1 MRAPLSWIREF
12 ASIEAA
18 PRDVAETLDQ
28 LGIEVETVDEPGR
41 EIRGVI
47 AARIIDV
54 VPHPGADK
62 LRLADVDYGDGQTR
76 VVCGAPNIEAG
87 MVVPFGPAGATLPGG
102 FTLERRKIRGV
113 VSDGMLCSP
122 KELELSDDHEGIL
135 VLDPATAVGVDV
147 REVLGLDD
155 VIFEVAI
162 TPNRPDA
169 MSIVGIAR
177 ELAAHFRVPLTVPEP
192 PSRTGGATEA
202 AITVGVDDTARCPR
216 YLARVSTVAMGASP
230 HWMVRRLTL
239 AGMRP
244 ISNVVDVTN
253 YVLLER
259 GQPLHAFDLDCL
271 AGPGIVVRL
280 AVDAERIT
288 TLDGI
293 ERTLTPDDLLI
304 CDANGVPQAIA
315 GIMGGSTAEVSEATR
330 SILLESAY
338 FQPIGISRSSK
349 RLGLRSE
356 SSARFERGTDP
367 NGVGAAA
374 NRAMELLEQVVNAD
388 VLDGAVDVYPSV
400 VEPEQI
406 TVRTERVNALLGTA
420 LDDAAVVSALEP
432 LGIEIT
438 ATNGALSATVP
449 TRRPDL
455 EREID
460 LVEEVA
466 RRVGLNEIPRTLP
479 STTGQT
485 GGLTVRQRERRL
497 VADTLVGMGCAEAVT
512 VPLLAPAELERFS
525 LALDDAVEV
534 ANPLRAEESI
544 LRPMILPGLI
554 AAVARN
560 AGHGID
566 DVMLFELGKVFR
578 VPIGDDTL
586 PDEREHVAATLAGQ
600 VRRAPI
606 EPDCAV
612 DVYDAIDLVRAVG
625 DALELSELT
634 LVPASAAGLHPA
646 RTAAVLVDGVEAGHV
661 GELAPGVLAAIELTR
676 PVVALELDLGILFDG
691 RRRDRAFRSPSK
703 FPASTIDLAFVVADD
718 VPAASIAA
726 TLRDAGGALLESV
739 RCFDVFR
746 SDGLGAG
753 RVSLAFALRFR
764 AGDRTLTD
772 EEVGGLRQTCID
784 AVVSTHGA
792 ELRG

>member
-12 ASIEAA
+12 AAIDAA
-18 PRDVAETLDQ
+18 PRDVAEALDQ
-28 LGIEVETVDEPGR
+28 LGIEVEAVDEPGR
-41 EIRGVI
+41 EIRGVV
-47 AARIIDV
+47 AARIIEV
-54 VPHPGADK
+54 VPHPDADK
-62 LRLADVDYGDGQTR
+62 LQLADVDYGDGQTR

-87 MVVPFGPAGATLPGG
+87 MVVPFAPAGASLPGG

-113 VSDGMLCSP
+113 VSDGMILSP
-122 KELELSDDHEGIL
+122 KELALSDDHQGIL
-135 VLDPATAVGVDV
+135 VLDAATSIGVDV
-147 REVLGLDD
+147 REALGLDD
-155 VIFEVAI
+155 VIFDVAI

-169 MSIVGIAR
+169 MSIVGVAR
-177 ELAAHFRVPLTVPEP
+177 ELAAHFGVPLTVPEP
-192 PSRTGGATEA
+192 ACKAGGATEA
-202 AITVGVDDTARCPR
+202 AISVVIEDAVRCPR
-216 YLARVSTVAMGASP
+216 YLARVSTVVMGTSP
-230 HWMVRRLTL
+230 PWMARRLTL

-259 GQPLHAFDLDCL
+259 GQPLHAFDLDRL

-280 AVDAERIT
+280 AADGERMT
-288 TLDGI
+288 TLDGV
-293 ERTLTPDDLLI
+293 ERGLTTDDLLI
-304 CDANGVPQAIA
+304 CDAERVPQAIA
-315 GIMGGSTAEVSEATR
+315 GIMGGSTAEVSEVTG

-338 FQPIGISRSSK
+338 FQPRGISRSSK

-356 SSARFERGTDP
+356 SSARFERGIDP
-367 NGVGAAA
+367 NGAGAAA
-374 NRAMELLEQVVNAD
+374 NCAMELLEHVAEAT
-388 VLDGAVDVYPSV
+388 VLDGAVDVYLSP

-420 LDDAAVVSALEP
+420 LDDAAVVRALEP
-432 LGIEIT
+432 LGIEIAT
-438 ATNGALSATVP
+438 ANGAHTATVP
-449 TRRPDL
+449 TWRPDL

-466 RRVGLNEIPRTLP
+466 RQVGLNEIPRTLP

-512 VPLLAPAELERFS
+512 LPLLAPADLEHFD
-525 LALDDAVEV
+525 LPLDDAVEA

-544 LRPMILPGLI
+544 LRPMILPGLV

-560 AGHGID
+560 AGYGID
-566 DVMLFELGKVFR
+566 DVMLFELGRVFR
-578 VPIGDDTL
+578 APLGDDTL
-586 PDEREHVAATLAGQ
+586 PHEREHVAVALAGH

-606 EPDCAV
+606 EPDRAV
-612 DVYDAIDLVRAVG
+612 DVYDAIDIVRALA
-625 DALELSELT
+625 DALELLGLT
-634 LVPASAAGLHPA
+634 LAPASGAGLHPA
-646 RTAAVLVDGVEAGHV
+646 RTAVVLVDGVEAGNV
-661 GELAPGVLAAIELTR
+661 GELASGVLATMELAG
-676 PVVALELDLGILFDG
+676 PVVAFELDLGILLEG
-691 RRRDRAFRSPSK
+691 RRRDRTFRSPSK
-703 FPASTIDLAFVVADD
+703 YPASTIDLAFVVADD
-718 VPAASIAA
+718 APAASVAA

-746 SDGLGAG
+746 SAGLGAG

-772 EEVGGLRQTCID
+772 EEVGGLRQACIE

>member
-54 VPHPGADK
+54 VPHPDGDK

-87 MVVPFGPAGATLPGG
+87 MVVPFAPAGATLPGG

-202 AITVGVDDTARCPR
+202 ALTVGVDDTARCPR

-244 ISNVVDVTN
+244 ISSVVDVTN

-338 FQPIGISRSSK
+338 FQPMGISRSSK
-349 RLGLRSE
+349 RLDLRSE

-374 NRAMELLEQVVNAD
+374 NRAMELLEQVANAD

-420 LDDAAVVSALEP
+420 LEDAAVVSALEP

-449 TRRPDL
+449 TWRPDL

-466 RRVGLNEIPRTLP
+466 RRVGLNEITRTLP

-512 VPLLAPAELERFS
+512 VPLLAPAELERFG

-544 LRPMILPGLI
+544 LRPTILPGLV

-566 DVMLFELGKVFR
+566 DVMLFELGHVFR
-578 VPIGDDTL
+578 APIGDDTL

-600 VRRAPI
+600 VCPAPI
-606 EPDCAV
+606 EPDRAV
-612 DVYDAIDLVRAVG
+612 DVYDAIDIVRAVG
-625 DALELSELT
+625 DALELSGLT

-661 GELAPGVLAAIELTR
+661 GELAPGVLAALELTG

-703 FPASTIDLAFVVADD
+703 YPASTIDLAFVVADD

-746 SDGLGAG
+746 SDSLGAG

-772 EEVGGLRQTCID
+772 EEVGGLRQACID

>member
-18 PRDVAETLDQ
+18 PRDVAEALDQ
-28 LGIEVETVDEPGR
+28 LGIEVEAVDEPGR

-54 VPHPGADK
+54 VPHPDADK

-87 MVVPFGPAGATLPGG
+87 MVVPFAPAGATLPGG

-113 VSDGMLCSP
+113 VSDGMILSP

-135 VLDPATAVGVDV
+135 ALDPATAVGVDV

-177 ELAAHFRVPLTVPEP
+177 ELAAHFHVPLTVPEP
-192 PSRTGGATEA
+192 ASRTGGATEA
-202 AITVGVDDTARCPR
+202 AITVVVDDTARCPR
-216 YLARVSTVAMGASP
+216 YLARVSTVAIGASP
-230 HWMVRRLTL
+230 RWMARRLTL

-259 GQPLHAFDLDCL
+259 GQPLHAFDLDRL

-280 AVDAERIT
+280 AVDGERIT

-338 FQPIGISRSSK
+338 FQPMGISRSSK

-356 SSARFERGTDP
+356 SSARFERGVDP

-374 NRAMELLEQVVNAD
+374 NRAMELLEQVANAD
-388 VLDGAVDVYPSV
+388 VLDGAVGVYPSPL
-400 VEPEQI
+400 EPEQI

-449 TRRPDL
+449 TWRHDL

-466 RRVGLNEIPRTLP
+466 RRVGFNEIPRTLP

-485 GGLTVRQRERRL
+485 GGLTVGQRERRL

-512 VPLLAPAELERFS
+512 VPLLAPPELERFG
-525 LALDDAVEV
+525 LALDDAVQA

-544 LRPMILPGLI
+544 LRPMILPGLV

-560 AGHGID
+560 AGYGID
-566 DVMLFELGKVFR
+566 DVMLFELGHVFR
-578 VPIGDDTL
+578 APIGDDTL

-600 VRRAPI
+600 VRRASI
-606 EPDCAV
+606 EPDRAV
-612 DVYDAIDLVRAVG
+612 DVYDAIDIVRAVG
-625 DALELSELT
+625 DALELSGLT
-634 LVPASAAGLHPA
+634 LVPASAAGLHSA
-646 RTAAVLVDGVEAGHV
+646 RTAAVLVDGVGAGHV
-661 GELAPGVLAAIELTR
+661 GELAPGVLAAIELVG
-676 PVVALELDLGILFDG
+676 PVVAFELDLGILFDG

-703 FPASTIDLAFVVADD
+703 YPASTIDLAFVVADA
-718 VPAASIAA
+718 VPAASIAT

-746 SDGLGAG
+746 SDSVGAG

-772 EEVGGLRQTCID
+772 EEVGGLRQACID
-784 AVVSTHGA
+784 AVVSTHRA

>member
-12 ASIEAA
+12 ASIDAA
-18 PRDVAETLDQ
+18 PRDVAEALDQ
-28 LGIEVETVDEPGR
+28 LGIEVEAVDEPGR

-54 VPHPGADK
+54 AAHPDADK
-62 LRLADVDYGDGQTR
+62 LQLADVDYGDGRTR
-76 VVCGAPNIEAG
+76 VVCGAANIEAG
-87 MVVPFGPAGATLPGG
+87 MVVPFAPAGATLPGG
-102 FTLERRKIRGV
+102 FMLERRKIRGV
-113 VSDGMLCSP
+113 ISDGMLCSP

-135 VLDPATAVGVDV
+135 VLDPATAVGADV

-155 VIFEVAI
+155 VIFDVAI

-177 ELAAHFRVPLTVPEP
+177 ELAAHFGVPLTVSE
-192 PSRTGGATEA
+192 SASKTGGATEA
-202 AITVGVDDTARCPR
+202 AISVVVDDAARCPR

-230 HWMVRRLTL
+230 PWMARRLTL

-259 GQPLHAFDLDCL
+259 GQPLHAFDLDRL

-280 AVDAERIT
+280 ARDGERIT

-293 ERTLTPDDLLI
+293 ERALSPDDLLI
-304 CDANGVPQAIA
+304 CDADHIPQAIA
-315 GIMGGSTAEVSEATR
+315 GVMGGSTAEVSVATG

-338 FQPIGISRSSK
+338 FQPMGISRSSK

-356 SSARFERGTDP
+356 SSARFERGVDP

-374 NRAMELLEQVVNAD
+374 NRAMELLEQVAHAD
-388 VLDGAVDVYPSV
+388 VLEGAVDVYPSPV
-400 VEPEQI
+400 QPQQI

-420 LDDAAVVSALEP
+420 LEDAAVVSALEP
-432 LGIEIT
+432 LGMEIT
-438 ATNGALSATVP
+438 ATAGALNATVP
-449 TRRPDL
+449 TWRPDL

-485 GGLTVRQRERRL
+485 GGLTVRQRERRR

-512 VPLLAPAELERFS
+512 LPLLAPADLEHFD
-525 LALDDAVEV
+525 LALDDAVEA

-544 LRPMILPGLI
+544 LRPMILPGLV

-560 AGHGID
+560 AGYGID
-566 DVMLFELGKVFR
+566 DVMLFELGQVFR
-578 VPIGDDTL
+578 TPLGDDPL
-586 PDEREHVAATLAGQ
+586 PVEREHVAATLAGQ
-600 VRRAPI
+600 LRRAPI
-606 EPDCAV
+606 EPDRPV
-612 DVYDAIDLVRAVG
+612 DVYDAIDIMYAMG
-625 DALELSELT
+625 DALELPGLT
-634 LVPASAAGLHPA
+634 LAPASTAGLHPA

-661 GELAPGVLAAIELTR
+661 GELAPGVLAAMELAG
-676 PVVALELDLGILFDG
+676 PVVALELDLGILLDG

-703 FPASTIDLAFVVADD
+703 YPASTIDLAFVVADH
-718 VPAASIAA
+718 VPAASVAA
-726 TLRDAGGALLESV
+726 TLRGAGGALLESV

-746 SDGLGAG
+746 SGSLGAG
-753 RVSLAFALRFR
+753 RVSLAFALHFR

-772 EEVGGLRQTCID
+772 EEVGGLRQACID